1 MTADRLSAHA
11 DDEVIRVLVVEDD
24 PLDAELVIEQLG
36 TEGLRIAT
44 RVVANAPDFQ
54 LALDDFDPDIVLCD
68 LTLPGFSGYRALQ
81 LLRERDRRTPFVFVS
96 GTMGEAAAI
105 EALRA
110 GATDYVLKNNLARL
124 ASVVT
129 RALGEAAERRARDK
143 VESELVRAQRFETLA
158 LLTGSLSHDL
168 RNTLQP
174 VLLATQLIEAKAGD
188 PEVARLTAMIRD
200 CCGQG
205 LDLVSAML
213 DLARG
218 GAAVGKGKTRR
229 VKLAALLDAVGMML
243 RPSIPSNVELV
254 IGQVD
259 PALEVPG
266 STTEFQQCL
275 INLVLNAIQAMPDGG
290 QVELDGHSRLLPAD
304 FYREGEPSI
313 EGPCLVVCVA
323 DTGLGMSA
331 ETLARLFTP
340 FFTTKEGGNGL
351 GLVSCRR
358 FVDGQRGF
366 IRVISSENVGSR
378 FELYLPMPADKPAE
392 PDADLGTPTTPARQA
407 GRRVAVL
414 SDDATLRRDL
424 AEILELDA
432 HEPVFPDD
440 VGAAGSDMVAVALI
454 DTDIDPTRLQ
464 GLLSRLDGKAQSG
477 HLVLI
482 GDGRSPVPP
491 AWAARVAAQLPRP
504 VTARGLLG
512 LLSEL
517 DER

>member
-1 MTADRLSAHA
+1 MTADRLQPRA
-11 DDEVIRVLVVEDD
+11 DDEAIRVLVVEDD

-36 TEGLRIAT
+36 AEGLRIAT
-44 RVVANAPDFQ
+44 RVVASAPDFQ
-54 LALDDFDPDIVLCD
+54 LALDGFDPDIVLCD

-81 LLRERDRRTPFVFVS
+81 LLRERNLRTPFVFVS

-174 VLLATQLIEAKAGD
+174 VLLATQLIESKAGD
-188 PEVARLTAMIRD
+188 PEIARLTAMIRD

-218 GAAVGKGKTRR
+218 GAAVGNGKVRR

-243 RPSIPSNVELV
+243 RPSIPSNVELT
-254 IGQVD
+254 IGRVD

-290 QVELDGHSRLLPAD
+290 RVELDGHSRVLPAG
-304 FYREGEPSI
+304 FYQDGETPI
-313 EGPCLVVCVA
+313 DGPCLIVCVA
-323 DTGLGMSA
+323 DTGVGMSA
-331 ETLARLFTP
+331 ETLSKLFTP
-340 FFTTKEGGNGL
+340 FYTTKEGGNGL

-366 IRVISSENVGSR
+366 IRIISSENVGSR
-378 FELYLPMPADKPAE
+378 FELYLPLPADKPVA
-392 PDADLGTPTTPARQA
+392 PAADLGMPEAPSKKL
-407 GRRVAVL
+407 GHRVAVL
-414 SDDATLRRDL
+414 SDDSMLRRDL
-424 AEILELDA
+424 DEILELDA
-432 HEPVFPDD
+432 HETVSLDD
-440 VGAAGSDMVAVALI
+440 IGAAGVDSGLVVLV
-454 DTDIDPTRLQ
+454 DIDVGMARLEQ
-464 GLLSRLDGKAQSG
+464 LLSRLGSNAGDN

-482 GDGRSPVPP
+482 GEGRSPVPDN
-491 AWAARVAAQLPRP
+491 WRARVIGQLSRP
-504 VTARGLLG
+504 VTARSLLG
-512 LLSEL
+512 VLAEL
-517 DER
+517 HEG

>member
-1 MTADRLSAHA
+1 MTADRLQPRA
-11 DDEVIRVLVVEDD
+11 DGEVVRVLVVEDD

-36 TEGLRIAT
+36 SEGLCT
-44 RVVANAPDFQ
+44 ESRVVANAPDFQ
-54 LALDDFDPDIVLCD
+54 LALDGFDPDIVLCD

-174 VLLATQLIEAKAGD
+174 VLLATQLIESKAAD

-218 GAAVGKGKTRR
+218 GAAVGNGKTRR

-254 IGQVD
+254 IGRVD

-275 INLVLNAIQAMPDGG
+275 INLVLNAIQAMPHGG

-304 FYREGEPSI
+304 FYRESEPLI
-313 EGPCLVVCVA
+313 DGPCLVICVA

-331 ETLARLFTP
+331 DTLAKLFTP

-366 IRVISSENVGSR
+366 IRIISSENVGSR
-378 FELYLPMPADKPAE
+378 FELYLPLPADKPV
-392 PDADLGTPTTPARQA
+392 GTDPVDSLSTTPPKKT
-407 GRRVAVL
+407 GRRVAVF
-414 SDDATLRRDL
+414 SDDVALSRDL
-424 AEILELDA
+424 GDILDLDA
-432 HEPVFPDD
+432 HEVVSPDD
-440 VGAAGSDMVAVALI
+440 MGSAGADPVTVALV
-454 DTDIDPTRLQ
+454 DADIDPARLRQ
-464 GLLSRLDGKAQSG
+464 LLSRMDDTDCRG
-477 HLVLI
+477 HLVVI
-482 GDGRSPVPP
+482 GDGRSSLPEP
-491 AWAARVAAQLPRP
+491 WLARVAAQLPRP
-504 VTARGLLG
+504 VTARDLLG

-517 DER
+517 DEG

>member
-1 MTADRLSAHA
+1 MTADQLMAGA
-11 DDEVIRVLVVEDD
+11 DEELIRVLVVEDD

-36 TEGLRIAT
+36 SEKLRT
-44 RVVANAPDFQ
+44 QSHVVATAPEFQ
-54 LALDDFDPDIVLCD
+54 RALDAFDPDIVLCD

-105 EALRA
+105 DALRA

-143 VESELVRAQRFETLA
+143 VELELVRAQRFETLA

-174 VLLATQLIEAKAGD
+174 VLLATQLIESKAAD

-218 GAAVGKGKTRR
+218 GAAVGNGKTRR

-243 RPSIPSNVELV
+243 RPSIPADVELV
-254 IGQVD
+254 IGRVD

-275 INLVLNAIQAMPDGG
+275 INLVLNAIQAMPRGG

-304 FYREGEPSI
+304 FYRESEPLI
-313 EGPCLVVCVA
+313 DGPCLVICVA

-331 ETLARLFTP
+331 ETLAKLFTP

-366 IRVISSENVGSR
+366 IRIISSENVGSR
-378 FELYLPMPADKPAE
+378 FELYLPLPVDKPANTE
-392 PDADLGTPTTPARQA
+392 PVANLSATSPGTV

-414 SDDATLRRDL
+414 SDDAALVRDL
-424 AEILELDA
+424 GDILDLDG
-432 HEPVFPDD
+432 HEMLSPEDLGSTGPDPVT
-440 VGAAGSDMVAVALI
+440 VALV
-454 DTDIDPTRLQ
+454 DADVEAARLREW
-464 GLLSRLDGKAQSG
+464 LSFMDGVADRSQ
-477 HLVLI
+477 LILI
-482 GDGRSPVPP
+482 GERRSSIPASWSERVSAQVPK
-491 AWAARVAAQLPRP
+491 P
-504 VTARGLLG
+504 VTARSVLG
-512 LLSEL
+512 VLSEL
-517 DER
+517 DEG